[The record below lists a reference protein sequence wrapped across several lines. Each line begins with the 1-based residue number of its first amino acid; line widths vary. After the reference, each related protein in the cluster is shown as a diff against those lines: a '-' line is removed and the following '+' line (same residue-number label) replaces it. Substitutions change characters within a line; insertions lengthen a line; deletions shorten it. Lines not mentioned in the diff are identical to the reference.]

1 MTKGCKIWLW
11 IIFVCNVLSAI
22 LGVVTISTDLKIGL
36 YTVIAGIVMVVGI
49 ALLLFKQKKV
59 GFYLMIAVAAVNLVF
74 NIVNGVNIIF
84 AIVSALISPAI
95 TYYFITK
102 NTNVIK

>member
-59 GFYLMIAVAAVNLVF
+59 GFYLMIAVAAVGLV
-74 NIVNGVNIIF
+74 VNIIF